1 MKRSLTLKLVLAFLL
16 VSIAGAG
23 LAALFTRWAISRE
36 FDRLVLEQAESDF
49 IQDVIAYY
57 EANGT
62 WAGAAAHLGRRL
74 QPPPLQPRPASPGQ
88 PPLPPQQ
95 RLPQPLSAG
104 AQPLPTGAQSPPY
117 SFALVDGNG
126 IVVVPGEPYRLGE
139 RIAATDAEKGTE
151 VEVDGQVV
159 GRVLTT
165 GEAPPMGPREEAYLK
180 RANQV
185 LLGAAGGA
193 VVLGLVLGT
202 LLARTLTRPVREL
215 TAATRAMA
223 SGELEQ
229 RVPIRSQDELG
240 ELAASFNRMSVD
252 LARATDLRRQ
262 MTADIA
268 HDLRTP
274 LTVISGYLESLRD
287 GVLEP
292 SPARFDVI
300 YDEAQHLK
308 RLVDD
313 LRTLSLADAGELTLQ
328 RQKVSASTLLD
339 RAAAA
344 HAHQAQQA
352 DVTLQVASDPGP
364 SEVDVDVD
372 PERMAQVLGNL
383 ITNGLRHTQAGG
395 RITLWAQRQANG
407 VQLAVQDSGAG
418 IPPEALP
425 RVFDRF
431 YRADESRQEGEGGES
446 GLGLAIARSL
456 VEAHGG
462 TIWAISEVGR
472 GATFTIALPAA

>member
-1 MKRSLTLKLVLAFLL
+1 M
-16 VSIAGAG
+16 
-23 LAALFTRWAISRE
+23 
-36 FDRLVLEQAESDF
+36 
-49 IQDVIAYY
+49 
-57 EANGT
+57 
-62 WAGAAAHLGRRL
+62 
-74 QPPPLQPRPASPGQ
+74 
-88 PPLPPQQ
+88 
-95 RLPQPLSAG
+95 
-104 AQPLPTGAQSPPY
+104 
-117 SFALVDGNG
+117 
-126 IVVVPGEPYRLGE
+126 VVPGEPYRLGE
-139 RIAATDAEKGTE
+139 QVAATGAEAGTE

-165 GEAPPMGPREEAYLK
+165 GEAPPLGPWEEAYLK

-193 VVLGLVLGT
+193 VVLGLVLGI
-202 LLARTLTRPVREL
+202 LLARAFTRPVREL
-215 TAATRAMA
+215 TAATRAMTT
-223 SGELEQ
+223 GGLEQ

-240 ELAASFNRMSVD
+240 ELAASFNQMSVD
-252 LARATDLRRQ
+252 LARATELRRK

-292 SPARFDVI
+292 STARFDVI

-313 LRTLSLADAGELTLQ
+313 LHMLSLADAGDLTLQ
-328 RQKVSASTLLD
+328 RKKVPVRTLLD

-344 HAHQAQQA
+344 HEHQAQRA
-352 DVTLQVASDPGP
+352 DVTLQVESEPGLSD
-364 SEVDVDVD
+364 VDVDVD
-372 PERMAQVLGNL
+372 PERMAQVLSNL
-383 ITNGLRHTQAGG
+383 ISNSLRHTQAGG
-395 RITLWAQRQANG
+395 RITLWAQRQVNAI
-407 VQLAVQDSGAG
+407 QLVVQDSGEG

-431 YRADESRQEGEGGES
+431 YRTDESRQEGDGGES

-462 TIWAISEVGR
+462 TISATSEVGR
-472 GATFTIALPAA
+472 GATFIIALPVA